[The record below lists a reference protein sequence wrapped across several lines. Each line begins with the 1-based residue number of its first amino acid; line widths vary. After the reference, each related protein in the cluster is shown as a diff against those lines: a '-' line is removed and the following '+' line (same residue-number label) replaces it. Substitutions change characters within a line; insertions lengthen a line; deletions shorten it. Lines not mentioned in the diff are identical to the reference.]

1 MVIPNLNGVMGTP
14 ILCAAIAAAAWL
26 PVWRAPAG
34 VSGCTRSA
42 LLMSSRE
49 LPAPPAPPTL
59 ATRDYDGGDDG
70 GLVLSSMTPETL
82 QAVVSLWQWQQ
93 YAQQSGAAD
102 VEGRAVLHSLARWRG
117 YNTTHG
123 WGGLLRGQ
131 AFGAY
136 VGGQVHGL
144 VVVAYPRDVS
154 TVCRA
159 LVMKHAM
166 YVENIAV
173 APAIPAFTALD
184 LQSAITNTMIR
195 RAACVPVVQRSPVS
209 PVHRSCNAQSHSPAP
224 TTTQARRAARDAA
237 HLRPHRIRR
246 PRHRFLHLMRRAP
259 RGGAPL

>member
-1 MVIPNLNGVMGTP
+1 MSTP

-26 PVWRAPAG
+26 PAWRAAIGPR
-34 VSGCTRSA
+34 GCARSA

-144 VVVAYPRDVS
+144 VVVAYPRDIS

-195 RAACVPVVQRSPVS
+195 RAACRWC
-209 PVHRSCNAQSHSPAP
+209 H
-224 TTTQARRAARDAA
+224 ARRWRRSTTLGMHSLTLPRPPPRRLAE
-237 HLRPHRIRR
+237 LRG
-246 PRHRFLHLMRRAP
+246 MRLTFDPTAF
-259 RGGAPL
+259 GVHGTDFFI